1 MNKHDRSEIDGILLD
16 VRKSY
21 RTLYAYQRMVLDLA
35 KYIGDRMS
43 FTYAGGWPAFS
54 EVSPRKGKGELDCWA
69 WDWLNMYHYD
79 FHYSP
84 RFPSGSGIKFSVEII
99 SDTGYWLSRH
109 EGLSALDLDRFELP
123 EHSGTKLLF
132 IIGKDVWKPA
142 NTRDDYDKMKS
153 LLLRSDPLFER
164 IDNGIML
171 FQVFDLADFL
181 NAEDTDRQLSSFIAS
196 CGAHGIT
203 LPPLSEKI

>member
-1 MNKHDRSEIDGILLD
+1 MNKHNRSEIDGILLD

-21 RTLYAYQRMVLDLA
+21 RTLYSFQRMVLDLA

-43 FTYAGGWPAFS
+43 FTYSGGYPVFS
-54 EVSPRKGKGELDCWA
+54 SPSPRPGKGHFNCWA
-69 WDWLNMYHYD
+69 WDWLNMYHYE
-79 FHYSP
+79 FHYAP
-84 RFPSGSGIKFSVEII
+84 RFQPGSGLRLSVEII
-99 SDTGYWLSRH
+99 SDTGYWLSQH
-109 EGLSALDLDRFELP
+109 QGLSRIDLDRYELP

-142 NTRDDYDKMKS
+142 YTRDVYDKMKS
-153 LLLRSDPLFER
+153 LLLSNEPLFE
-164 IDNGIML
+164 IIEDGSML

-181 NAEDTDRQLSSFIAS
+181 NAEDTDRQLSSFIAT

-203 LPPLSEKI
+203 LPPLSERI